1 MGWFGSDT
9 IVEVKKR
16 RTEET
21 VRDMVRGGI
30 GVRSAETAGD
40 AVPAEPKTVATAPT
54 TSTPTTSTPA
64 MSTAEVDQ
72 GLKEMKERALRAKKA
87 EEDAR
92 ARAAQ

>member
-16 RTEET
+16 KTEET

-40 AVPAEPKTVATAPT
+40 AVPAAPKTVVTA
-54 TSTPTTSTPA
+54 PTTSTPA